1 MDKIMSKLEK
11 VLMPMAEKIGQ
22 NKLLIAI
29 RDGFLVSSPL
39 LIVGS
44 IFLLIANFPIP
55 GWDEFWAQF
64 FGADWAAKMA
74 HPVNATFEVMTL
86 LAVLG
91 IGYSYAK
98 QIGADP
104 IASAAVALVAFF
116 ILTPFKIPFT
126 PEGTKT
132 AYEVTGIPLGWM
144 GSKGMFVG
152 MITAITS
159 VKLFAAI
166 TNKGWVIKMPD
177 GVPPTV
183 SKSFAALIPSAV
195 VMVTYFIINSLVE
208 LTPYGNIHEFVYLF
222 LQMPLLALGNSLGA
236 MTIAYIFLHLFWFFG
251 INGSSVVGAV
261 YNPILKILSA
271 ENLEAFKAGLEIP
284 NIITGQFQDMFATFG
299 GAGSTLSLLIAMVLI
314 CKSKRIKSLG
324 KLSMLPGIF
333 GINEPLIFGLPIM
346 LNPIL
351 LIPFVLVPTVNI
363 IITYFCMSAGL
374 VPLTNGV
381 QLPWTTP
388 IIFSGFLTTGWQGAV
403 LQVILLVI
411 GVFMYIP
418 FIKMLDN
425 QYLREEE
432 QQQTESIDDDDISFD
447 DLVL

>member
-1 MDKIMSKLEK
+1 MNRFMSGLEK
-11 VLMPMAEKIGQ
+11 VLMPLAEKIGQ

-39 LIVGS
+39 LIIGS

-55 GWDEFWAQF
+55 GWEEFWAQF
-64 FGADWAAKMA
+64 FGADWTAKLS
-74 HPVNATFEVMTL
+74 HPVAATFDVMTL
-86 LAVLG
+86 LAVFG

-98 QIGADP
+98 QTDVDP
-104 IASAAVALVAFF
+104 IASAAVAMVAFF
-116 ILTPFKIPFT
+116 ILTPFSIGYT
-126 PEGTKT
+126 PEGATE
-132 AYEVTGIPLGWM
+132 AVSITGIPLGWM

-159 VKLFAAI
+159 VKLFGAV
-166 TNKGWVIKMPD
+166 TKKGWVIKMPE

-183 SKSFAALIPSAV
+183 AKSFAALIPSAV
-195 VMVTYFIINSLVE
+195 VMVVYFIINTLFG
-208 LTPYGNIHEFVYLF
+208 LTPYGNVHEFIYKF
-222 LQMPLLALGNSLGA
+222 LQMPLLHLGNSLGA
-236 MTIAYIFLHLFWFFG
+236 MVVAYIFLHFFWFFG
-251 INGSSVVGAV
+251 INGGSVVGAV

-271 ENLEAFKAGLEIP
+271 ENLEAFKAGIEIP

-299 GAGSTLSLLIAMVLI
+299 GAGSTLSLLIAMILI

-324 KLSMLPGIF
+324 KLSVLPGIF
-333 GINEPLIFGLPIM
+333 V
-346 LNPIL
+346 
-351 LIPFVLVPTVNI
+351 PFVLVPTVNI

-403 LQVILLVI
+403 LQVILLI
-411 GVFMYIP
+411 LGVFMYMP

-425 QYLREEE
+425 QYLKEEKE
-432 QQQTESIDDDDISFD
+432 HEEDDLDEDLSFD
-447 DLVL
+447 DLTF

>member
-1 MDKIMSKLEK
+1 MNKIMSRLEK
-11 VLMPMAEKIGQ
+11 VLMPMAEKIGK

-39 LIVGS
+39 LIIGS

-55 GWDEFWAQF
+55 GWEEFWAQF
-64 FGADWAAKMA
+64 FGADWTTKMS

-86 LAVLG
+86 LAVFG

-98 QIGADP
+98 QIGVDP
-104 IASAAVALVAFF
+104 IASAAVAIVAFF
-116 ILTPFKIPFT
+116 ILTPFNIAFT
-126 PEGTKT
+126 PEGSEL

-159 VKLFAAI
+159 VKLFAYV
-166 TNKGWVIKMPD
+166 TNKGWVIKMPE

-183 SKSFAALIPSAV
+183 EKSFAALIPSAV
-195 VMVTYFIINSLVE
+195 VMVTYFILNSLVGM
-208 LTPYGNIHEFVYLF
+208 TSYGNVHEFIYLF

-236 MTIAYIFLHLFWFFG
+236 MVIAYIFLHLFWFFG
-251 INGSSVVGAV
+251 INGGSVVGAV

-271 ENLEAFKAGLEIP
+271 ENLEAFRAGTEIP
-284 NIITGQFQDMFATFG
+284 NIISGSFQDMFATFG

-324 KLSMLPGIF
+324 KLSILPGIF
-333 GINEPLIFGLPIM
+333 GINEPIIFGLPIM
-346 LNPIL
+346 LNPLL
-351 LIPFVLVPTVNI
+351 LIPFVLVPTLNI
-363 IITYFCMSAGL
+363 IITYFCMSSGL

-388 IIFSGFLTTGWQGAV
+388 IVFSGFLTTGWQGAV
-403 LQVILLVI
+403 LQVILLI
-411 GVFMYIP
+411 MGVFIYMP

-425 QYLREEE
+425 QYLREESE
-432 QQQTESIDDDDISFD
+432 QDESSVGDDDLSFD

>member
-1 MDKIMSKLEK
+1 MNIFMAKLEK
-11 VLMPMAEKIGQ
+11 LLMPLAEKIGK

-39 LIVGS
+39 LIIGS

-55 GWDEFWAQF
+55 GWEGFWAQF
-64 FGADWAAKMA
+64 FGPDWTLKLS
-74 HPVNATFEVMTL
+74 HPVSATFDLMTL
-86 LAVLG
+86 LAVFG

-98 QIGADP
+98 QIDIDP
-104 IASAAVALVAFF
+104 IASAAVAIVAFF
-116 ILTPFKIPFT
+116 ILTPFNIGYT
-126 PEGTKT
+126 PEGAKE
-132 AYEVTGIPLGWM
+132 AILIAGIPIDWM

-159 VKLFAAI
+159 VKLFGAI
-166 TNKGWVIKMPD
+166 TKKGWVIKMPD

-183 SKSFAALIPSAV
+183 AKSFAALIPSAV
-195 VMVTYFIINSLVE
+195 VMLVYFIIDTLFE
-208 LTPYGNIHEFVYLF
+208 LTPYGNVHEFIYKF
-222 LQMPLLALGNSLGA
+222 LQTPLLHLGNSLGA
-236 MTIAYIFLHLFWFFG
+236 MLIAYLFLNLFWFFG
-251 INGSSVVGAV
+251 INGGSVVGAV
-261 YNPILKILSA
+261 YNPILKILSV
-271 ENLEAFKAGLEIP
+271 ENLEAFKVGAKIP

-324 KLSMLPGIF
+324 RLSMLPGIF

-351 LIPFVLVPTVNI
+351 LIPFIIVPSINI
-363 IITYFCMSAGL
+363 IITYFCMASGL

-388 IIFSGFLTTGWQGAV
+388 VIFSGFLTTGWQGAI
-403 LQVILLVI
+403 LQAILLVLGI
-411 GVFMYIP
+411 FIYMP

-425 QYLREEE
+425 QYLKEENE
-432 QQQTESIDDDDISFD
+432 KEDENLEEDLSFD
-447 DLVL
+447 DLVF

>member
-1 MDKIMSKLEK
+1 MNIFMSKLEK
-11 VLMPMAEKIGQ
+11 VLMPLAEKIGQ

-39 LIVGS
+39 LIIGS
-44 IFLLIANFPIP
+44 LFLLVANFPIP
-55 GWDEFWAQF
+55 GWEEFWAQF
-64 FGADWAAKMA
+64 FGPDWATKLS
-74 HPVNATFEVMTL
+74 HPVSATFEVMTL
-86 LAVLG
+86 LAVFG

-98 QIGADP
+98 QTDVDP
-104 IASAAVALVAFF
+104 IASAAVAVVAFF
-116 ILTPFKIPFT
+116 ILTPFSIGYT
-126 PEGTKT
+126 PEGAKE
-132 AYEVTGIPLGWM
+132 AVSITGIPLGWM

-159 VKLFAAI
+159 VKLFGAV
-166 TNKGWVIKMPD
+166 TKKGWVIKMPD

-195 VMVTYFIINSLVE
+195 VMVVYFIINTLFG
-208 LTPYGNIHEFVYLF
+208 LTPYENVHEFIYKF
-222 LQMPLLALGNSLGA
+222 LQMPLLHLGNSLGA
-236 MTIAYIFLHLFWFFG
+236 MVIAYIFLHFFWFFG
-251 INGSSVVGAV
+251 INGGSVVGAV

-271 ENLEAFKAGLEIP
+271 QNLEAFKVGADIP

-324 KLSMLPGIF
+324 KLSALPGIF
-333 GINEPLIFGLPIM
+333 GINEPIIFGLPIM

-363 IITYFCMSAGL
+363 IITYFCMAAGL

-403 LQVILLVI
+403 LQVILLI
-411 GVFMYIP
+411 LGVFMYMP
-418 FIKMLDN
+418 FIKILDN
-425 QYLREEE
+425 QYLKDEEE
-432 QQQTESIDDDDISFD
+432 NKEEDLEEDLSFD
-447 DLVL
+447 DLTF